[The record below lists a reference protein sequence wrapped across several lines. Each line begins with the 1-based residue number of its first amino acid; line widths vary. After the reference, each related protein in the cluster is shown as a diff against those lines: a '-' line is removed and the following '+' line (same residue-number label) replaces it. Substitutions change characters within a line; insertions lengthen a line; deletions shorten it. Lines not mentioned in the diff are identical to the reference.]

1 MEKEII
7 ISAESYK
14 GKIKLDYVPCINYAM
29 VLNKKKT
36 FGKFDVYVDRAS
48 PSWRNV
54 NITITGD
61 MILPYQKSV
70 TKLNAGEAISLDD
83 SELIPVA
90 TKLMALSEAMQS
102 SFVICVSIDGQEVV
116 KHALHVTFMAYDQWH
131 GINVSPE
138 LITSFV
144 TPNHPLI
151 AAICKKASNLLGE
164 CYWKNSLDDY
174 QSGNTEWIAKQV
186 EAVYT
191 AIQQSDITYATCPAS
206 FEEYG
211 QRIRMVYKILKDKMG
226 NCMDLSLLMCSCL
239 ESIGINSVLL
249 LFKGHAMMGFWLK
262 PMSCRSTIFYDT
274 KALKVSCQGNDQELE
289 ILDATA
295 LTRGATIEQAIKE
308 GHVHLEKKTKEF
320 QLLVD
325 VFGSRTDGVRPLPH
339 VTQSDNGFS
348 FTEQALAEGMSMSAP
363 ELNSSEI
370 RGTVSASKLKNKQ
383 QLWERK
389 LLDLSLRN
397 SLLNMKTGKNI
408 LHVNSLPISEV
419 LIHLKNGTLVNDLDV
434 KDIELST
441 KDLYRSER
449 LSIEENGANTLFL
462 SIGTLRWYEEGDSRP
477 YLAPLVFLPVEI
489 VRPAAHKYIIRPRDE
504 EPIINITLM
513 EMLRQSFDI
522 ELQSISIVSENDEE
536 LVVWKKAFSAIAK
549 AIEAINKKRQD
560 LQWEVLEEC
569 HVGIYSFSKFLANFQ
584 HPIQYH

>member
-7 ISAESYK
+7 ISVESYK

-36 FGKFDVYVDRAS
+36 FSKFDVYVDKAS
-48 PSWRNV
+48 QSWRNV

-211 QRIRMVYKILKDKMG
+211 QRIRMVDKILKDKMG

-262 PMSCRSTIFYDT
+262 PMSCRSTVIYDT

-295 LTRGATIEQAIKE
+295 LTRGATIEQAIKD
-308 GHVHLEKKTKEF
+308 GHEHLEKKTKEF

-339 VTQSDNGFS
+339 VTQSDSGFS
-348 FTEQALAEGMSMSAP
+348 FTEQAFAEGMSMSAP
-363 ELNSSEI
+363 KLNSSEI

-419 LIHLKNGTLVNDLDV
+419 LIHL
-434 KDIELST
+434 
-441 KDLYRSER
+441 
-449 LSIEENGANTLFL
+449 
-462 SIGTLRWYEEGDSRP
+462 
-477 YLAPLVFLPVEI
+477 
-489 VRPAAHKYIIRPRDE
+489 
-504 EPIINITLM
+504 
-513 EMLRQSFDI
+513 
-522 ELQSISIVSENDEE
+522 
-536 LVVWKKAFSAIAK
+536 
-549 AIEAINKKRQD
+549 
-560 LQWEVLEEC
+560 
-569 HVGIYSFSKFLANFQ
+569 
-584 HPIQYH
+584 